1 MSPNLVQTDAQR
13 PEPALNRWRPTLGS
27 TLALP
32 EEHAPAERIM
42 RAPGGQASW
51 CWNWSRDPL
60 QQLRQ
65 CSAAHLRPCGRPCSC
80 LSTRVHPCSAVFSLV
95 VVPERRL
102 NENNL
107 PRKQQQKKRKYI
119 RCCFCGLFRRL
130 QANTYLLDSGEQGS
144 QDRAA
149 A

>member
-42 RAPGGQASW
+42 RAWRTSVMVLELVARS
-51 CWNWSRDPL
+51 S
-60 QQLRQ
+60 
-65 CSAAHLRPCGRPCSC
+65 SAAAAVLGSPPAAVWTPLFMLLHACPPLFSRVQPCRCARTS
-80 LSTRVHPCSAVFSLV
+80 
-95 VVPERRL
+95 PEREQL
-102 NENNL
+102 AKKTTTE
-107 PRKQQQKKRKYI
+107 KQKIYPLL
-119 RCCFCGLFRRL
+119 FCGLFRRL
-130 QANTYLLDSGEQGS
+130 QANIYLLDSGEQGS